1 MPRNS
6 SSSPIGV
13 KGTVETAAHVI
24 VTVPLGVLKAQTIHF
39 EPAHP
44 DPIGFAVNQLGF
56 GVFEKVVLQ
65 LKQG

>member
-1 MPRNS
+1 
-6 SSSPIGV
+6 
-13 KGTVETAAHVI
+13 VETAAHVI